1 MRRVMVRYKV
11 KPDRATENEALV
23 RAVYEELQRTQPAGL
38 HYATFALDDGVSF
51 VHLSSIETEDGRNPL
66 SEVEAFA
73 RFQEGIGDR
82 CQEAPT
88 VVQLREIGSFRFHG
102 DESAR

>member
-1 MRRVMVRYKV
+1 MVRYKV

-82 CQEAPT
+82 CEEAPA
-88 VVQLREIGSFRFHG
+88 VAQLREIGSFQWP
-102 DESAR
+102 

>member
-23 RAVYEELQRTQPAGL
+23 RAVYEELQRTRPAGL

-51 VHLSSIETEDGRNPL
+51 VHLSTLDAEDGGNPL
-66 SEVEAFA
+66 TEVEAFA
-73 RFQEGIGDR
+73 RFQEGIADR
-82 CQEAPT
+82 CEEAP
-88 VVQLREIGSFRFHG
+88 VVAQLREIGSFRWP
-102 DESAR
+102 